1 MIVSGRA
8 VAVLGREEVE
18 QLAFGWLA
26 SRGLEK
32 DLLEA
37 LCWALL
43 LRSVE
48 QEPVHWAVPKGLV
61 AR

>member
-1 MIVSGRA
+1 MEE
-8 VAVLGREEVE
+8 LGHEEVE

-26 SRGLEK
+26 SRGLER

-37 LCWALL
+37 LYWALL
-43 LRSVE
+43 LRLVE
-48 QEPVHWAVPKGLV
+48 QEPVHWAVPKDLV